1 MEKRLLSFKR
11 IAGLAVLTAL
21 ALLIHGY
28 HPYAEDSEIYLPG
41 VLKIL
46 DSSLF
51 PANAEFF
58 GQHAGHSLY
67 PNLIAASVRLSHLS
81 LPWIAFLWQIASIF
95 LLLAG
100 TWRLATSLFEQE
112 RARWAAVALM
122 ATLLTLPVAGT
133 ALYIFDQ
140 YLNPRN
146 LAALAA
152 LFAVAEVLDRKYVVA
167 VLWLAFAGVM
177 HPFMAGFAIL
187 FCAWIAIL
195 DRYRP
200 RALGFAAVLPFG
212 LTLDPP
218 PPAYHEVAL
227 RQSFHFI
234 LRWPWY
240 EWLGVIGP
248 LLLFWWF
255 TSIGRRQGM
264 KNVELVS
271 RAMIPYVGVATLAAI
286 VLAIPSRFEALARMQ
301 PARCLAICYMLL
313 VVVGGGFLGQR
324 VLRGSIWRWLALFI
338 PLSLGMYFAQRQL
351 FIASSHIEWPW
362 VQPRNAWA
370 LAFDW
375 VRSNT
380 PKDALFA
387 LDPSHMAIAGEDENG
402 FRARAQRSM
411 LADAVKDKGAASMF
425 PPLSIQWLEQ
435 FQDQQPWKQFQ
446 REDFQRLRLKYGV
459 TWVIVEQPGPTGLDC
474 PYVNS
479 AVRVCRLG

>member
-1 MEKRLLSFKR
+1 MEKHLLSLKR

-46 DSSLF
+46 DPTLF
-51 PANAEFF
+51 PANTEFF
-58 GQHAGHSLY
+58 EQHAGHSLY
-67 PNLIAASVRLSHLS
+67 ARLIAVSVQVSHMS
-81 LPWIAFLWQIASIF
+81 LPWALFLWHIASLF
-95 LLLAG
+95 LMLAG
-100 TWRLATSLFEQE
+100 TLRLAATLFKEE

-122 ATLLTLPVAGT
+122 AVLLTVPVAGT

-167 VLWLAFAGVM
+167 MLWLAFAAAM

-200 RALGFAAVLPFG
+200 RALGFAALLPFG
-212 LTLDPP
+212 LTLEPP

-234 LRWPWY
+234 LRWQWY

-255 TSIGRRQGM
+255 AGIARRRGM

-271 RAMIPYVGVATLAAI
+271 RAMIPYVGVAALAAI
-286 VLAIPSRFEALARMQ
+286 VLAIPPRFEALARVQ

-313 VVVGGGFLGQR
+313 VVVGGGLLGQR

-338 PLSLGMYFAQRQL
+338 S
-351 FIASSHIEWPW
+351 
-362 VQPRNAWA
+362 
-370 LAFDW
+370 
-375 VRSNT
+375 
-380 PKDALFA
+380 
-387 LDPSHMAIAGEDENG
+387 
-402 FRARAQRSM
+402 
-411 LADAVKDKGAASMF
+411 
-425 PPLSIQWLEQ
+425 
-435 FQDQQPWKQFQ
+435 
-446 REDFQRLRLKYGV
+446 
-459 TWVIVEQPGPTGLDC
+459 
-474 PYVNS
+474 
-479 AVRVCRLG
+479 